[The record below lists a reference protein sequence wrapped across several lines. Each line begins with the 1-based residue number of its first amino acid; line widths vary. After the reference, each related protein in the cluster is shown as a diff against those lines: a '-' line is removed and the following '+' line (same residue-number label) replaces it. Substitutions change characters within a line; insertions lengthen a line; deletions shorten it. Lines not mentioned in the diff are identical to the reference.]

1 MALSDIFSGSFFLI
15 IGIVLILVGAAGM
28 YFSQLIIQQNQKMNG
43 MVDLITTMAQEMD
56 FIRSR
61 IQVGGVQN
69 AVGVSNKNIHTVSM
83 VPSLE
88 KIDEGLIEVSD
99 DDEEEDD
106 DEEDEDDD
114 EDEEEDE
121 DEDEDDEEDEDEDEE
136 ENEKKTISISLLNVE
151 NSEEATENIKVIN
164 LGDSNNT
171 VETEIHGELEEIIDD
186 EEDDSSSSSDEESVL
201 QSGAMDL
208 TMLKTIDIQL
218 DNKSELNI
226 DYKKLSIDKL
236 KSLVLERKLV
246 ENANK
251 LKKPELLKLLEEND
265 K

>member
-61 IQVGGVQN
+61 IQVGGIQN
-69 AVGVSNKNIHTVSM
+69 TGGVTNKNIHTVSM
-83 VPSLE
+83 IPSLE

-106 DEEDEDDD
+106 DEEDDEEEDDEEED
-114 EDEEEDE
+114 DEEEDEEEDVE
-121 DEDEDDEEDEDEDEE
+121 DEK
-136 ENEKKTISISLLNVE
+136 NTIIISSLNLE
-151 NSEEATENIKVIN
+151 SSEEANENIKVIN
-164 LGDSNNT
+164 LGESTNT
-171 VETEIHGELEEIIDD
+171 VETEIHSELEEM
-186 EEDDSSSSSDEESVL
+186 DDSSSSSDEESVL
-201 QSGAMDL
+201 ENGAMDL
-208 TMLKTIDIQL
+208 TMLKMIDIQL
-218 DNKSELNI
+218 DNKNDMNI

>member
-106 DEEDEDDD
+106 EDDDDDDDEDEDDDDD
-114 EDEEEDE
+114 EDEEED
-121 DEDEDDEEDEDEDEE
+121 DEDEDEE

-164 LGDSNNT
+164 LGESTNT
-171 VETEIHGELEEIIDD
+171 VECEIHGELEEIIDD
-186 EEDDSSSSSDEESVL
+186 EEEDDSSSSSDEESVL

>member
-61 IQVGGVQN
+61 IQFGGVQN

-99 DDEEEDD
+99 DDEEEEDEDD
-106 DEEDEDDD
+106 EDEDDD
-114 EDEEEDE
+114 EDDDE
-121 DEDEDDEEDEDEDEE
+121 DEDEDDEEDVEDEK
-136 ENEKKTISISLLNVE
+136 NTIIISSLNLE
-151 NSEEATENIKVIN
+151 SSEEANENIKVIN
-164 LGDSNNT
+164 LGESTNT
-171 VETEIHGELEEIIDD
+171 VETEIHSELEEM
-186 EEDDSSSSSDEESVL
+186 DDSSSSSDEESVL
-201 QSGAMDL
+201 ENGAMDL
-208 TMLKTIDIQL
+208 TMLKMIDIQL
-218 DNKSELNI
+218 DNKNDMNI

>member
-99 DDEEEDD
+99 DDED
-106 DEEDEDDD
+106 DDD

-121 DEDEDDEEDEDEDEE
+121 DDDDDEDEEDEDEDDEEDE
-136 ENEKKTISISLLNVE
+136 ENEKKTISISSLNLE

-164 LGDSNNT
+164 LGESTNT

-201 QSGAMDL
+201 QNGAMDL